1 MLLLGFRG
9 FRRFK
14 KRGFISFGHL
24 GLMAG
29 IALLTA
35 TVVGGSGYL
44 IRELHRQVSV
54 AGAAVGL
61 PTAPVDPSLVVPI
74 SSDMLKISS
83 IALGRTPVAIV
94 NGAAVEEGGT
104 VQVKTTNGVAAVR
117 VVKIRDGMVEFL
129 YGQESLLA
137 NLR

>member
-1 MLLLGFRG
+1 
-9 FRRFK
+9 
-14 KRGFISFGHL
+14 
-24 GLMAG
+24 MAC

-35 TVVGGSGYL
+35 TVVGGSGLL

-61 PTAPVDPSLVVPI
+61 PGAHVDPSLLVPI
-74 SSDMLKISS
+74 SSDMLKVSS

-94 NGAAVEEGGT
+94 NGVAVGEGGVVR
-104 VQVKTTNGVAAVR
+104 VQTGTGVANVR
-117 VVKIRDGMVEFL
+117 VVRIRDGIVYFQ
-129 YGQESLLA
+129 YGEQSLLA